1 MIPIAFL
8 MFMASSGVVW
18 RGRSGKLLILR
29 FTPRGLHGLR
39 LETTPH
45 WRISARTLLRN
56 ALLSRGG
63 ERIKQGAAPQE
74 S

>member
-8 MFMASSGVVW
+8 MLMAGSGLVW
-18 RGRSGKLLILR
+18 RGRSGKLLIFR
-29 FTPRGLHGLR
+29 FTPHGLR
-39 LETTPH
+39 RLPLETTPH